1 LRAQEVARQALI
13 VTVAV
18 VLVAAAVAVLV
29 TAADVLLVFFAG
41 VLLAIFLRGAGD
53 AVSRRTGLPERPS
66 VALVV
71 VVLFVLLAG
80 AGWMLAS
87 DLADQMERLGAN
99 LTEAWRQVEAWL
111 RERPWG
117 RQVLALLSFAQAE
130 PQADGEMVD
139 RAARVFSTTLG
150 AIANL
155 FIVLFVGLYLA
166 FDPDIY
172 VRGVLK
178 LLPLERRERAAAILA
193 SVGRTLRWWLLGRA
207 ASMLVVGI
215 VTTIG
220 LWLLGV
226 PLALGLGVIAALLD
240 FVPIVGPILAAVPAV
255 LVTIGEGFSQ
265 TLYVVLLYL
274 GVQAL
279 EGYVLTPLIE
289 QRSVKLPPALTIGA
303 QVVLGVLVGAL
314 GVVFA
319 TPLTAVFVVLLGK
332 LYIEDTLG
340 DSFETR

>member
-1 LRAQEVARQALI
+1 LRAQAVAHRALI
-13 VTVAV
+13 
-18 VLVAAAVAVLV
+18 VAAAVALVAAVAWVIV
-29 TAADVLLVFFAG
+29 TAADVLLIFFAG
-41 VLLAIFLRGAGD
+41 ILLAVFLRGLSD
-53 AVSRRTGLPERPS
+53 AVSRRSRLPERPS
-66 VALVV
+66 LALVV
-71 VVLFVLLAG
+71 LVLFALLVG

-87 DLADQMERLGAN
+87 DLADQMERLGTN
-99 LTEAWRQVEAWL
+99 LADAWHAIRNYL
-111 RERPWG
+111 RERNWG
-117 RQVLALLSFAQAE
+117 RQLLSFLSLAQAE
-130 PQADGEMVD
+130 PQANGEMVD

-150 AIANL
+150 AIANV

-166 FDPDIY
+166 FDPGLY
-172 VRGVLK
+172 RRGLLK
-178 LLPLERRERAAAILA
+178 LVPSERRKRAEEILD
-193 SVGRTLRWWLLGRA
+193 SVGRTLRYWLLGRA
-207 ASMLVVGI
+207 VSMVVVGI

-255 LVTIGEGFSQ
+255 VVTLGEGFSQ

-289 QRSVKLPPALTIGA
+289 QRSVKLPPALTVGA

-319 TPLTAVFVVLLGK
+319 TPLTAVLVVLVGK

>member
-1 LRAQEVARQALI
+1 LRAHEVARQALI
-13 VTVAV
+13 ATVAIIF
-18 VLVAAAVAVLV
+18 VAAAVAVVV
-29 TAADVLLVFFAG
+29 TAVDILLVFFAG
-41 VLLAIFLRGAGD
+41 ILLAVFLRGVSD
-53 AVSRRTGLPERPS
+53 AVSRRTGLPE
-66 VALVV
+66 VASLAIVV
-71 VVLFVLLAG
+71 VVLFALLIG

-99 LTEAWRQVEAWL
+99 LAEAWQKIQDYL
-111 RERPWG
+111 RDRNWG
-117 RQVLALLSFAQAE
+117 RQLLAFLSFAQAGS
-130 PQADGEMVD
+130 QADGEMVD

-150 AIANL
+150 AIANV

-166 FDPDIY
+166 FDPGIY
-172 VRGVLK
+172 RRGLLK
-178 LLPLERRERAAAILA
+178 LMPSERRERAAEVLD

-207 ASMLVVGI
+207 FSMLIVGI
-215 VTTIG
+215 ATTIG

-226 PLALGLGVIAALLD
+226 PLALGLGVIAALFD
-240 FVPIVGPILAAVPAV
+240 FVPIIGPILAAVPAV
-255 LVTIGEGFSQ
+255 LVTLGEGFTP
-265 TLYVVLLYL
+265 TLYVILLYL

-289 QRSVKLPPALTIGA
+289 LQSVKLPPALTIGA

-319 TPLTAVFVVLLGK
+319 TPLTAVFVVLVGK